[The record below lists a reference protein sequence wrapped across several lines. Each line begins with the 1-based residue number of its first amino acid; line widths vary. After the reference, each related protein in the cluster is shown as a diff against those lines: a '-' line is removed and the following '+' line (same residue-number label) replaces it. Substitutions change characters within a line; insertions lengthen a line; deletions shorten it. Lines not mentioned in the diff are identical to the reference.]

1 MITVKPKS
9 RMISIR
15 LSDEE
20 YSSIKTVCDSYGAR
34 SVSDFTR
41 TALNSF
47 VQHQDS
53 QPSTPVEHRFAEIDN
68 RLDSLAR
75 RMEEVFVL
83 QTSPSRD

>member
-1 MITVKPKS
+1 
-9 RMISIR
+9 MISIR

-47 VQHQDS
+47 VQRRDFEPQLA
-53 QPSTPVEHRFAEIDN
+53 VENRFAEIDS
-68 RLDSLAR
+68 RLERLSR
-75 RMEEVFVL
+75 RIEEVLRL
-83 QTSPSRD
+83 QPSASRHD